1 MTIIND
7 LHKIFNLHPF
17 TYNNEIINDKSINA
31 FNLSERKLNDKNNKT
46 RENIISA
53 IINNKIPENY
63 YILNKWYYLKNKIF
77 NYLKTLYNMP
87 YINVECINK
96 AGRGHN
102 YDFLIKLFYED
113 GSIRDFMIELKFNV
127 STVDNAPQFVSPMKP
142 SQYMNNSYEEYYFD
156 NYLEKLSGMAQ
167 LKMPTKED
175 YLKQIHST
183 KPKCMKKYQ
192 ELYYNGCDKSSKYTN
207 KENDINF
214 YKLAKEL
221 SSESIKSFITNTEL
235 NIDLLSNYLY
245 NTQKNKIYMLYSN
258 NKFILQ
264 KINIDDY
271 KIDKVV
277 KNPNKYRYECV
288 SITGKIINI
297 LLRWKNGNG
306 IAFPAFQIS

>member
-63 YILNKWYYLKNKIF
+63 YILNKWYYLKKKIF

-113 GSIRDFMIELKFNV
+113 GSFLDFMIELKFNV

-156 NYLEKLSGMAQ
+156 NYLEKLSGMTQ

-175 YLKQIHST
+175 YLKKIHST

>member
-63 YILNKWYYLKNKIF
+63 YILNKWYYLKKKIF

-113 GSIRDFMIELKFNV
+113 GSFLDFMIELKFNV

-156 NYLEKLSGMAQ
+156 NYLEKLSGMTQ

>member
-1 MTIIND
+1 
-7 LHKIFNLHPF
+7 
-17 TYNNEIINDKSINA
+17 
-31 FNLSERKLNDKNNKT
+31 
-46 RENIISA
+46 
-53 IINNKIPENY
+53 
-63 YILNKWYYLKNKIF
+63 
-77 NYLKTLYNMP
+77 MP

-96 AGRGHN
+96 AGRGHK

-113 GSIRDFMIELKFNV
+113 GSNLDFMIELKFNV

-156 NYLEKLSGMAQ
+156 NYLEKLSGMTQ

-175 YLKQIHST
+175 YLKQIHSS

-271 KIDKVV
+271 KINKVV

>member
-1 MTIIND
+1 
-7 LHKIFNLHPF
+7 
-17 TYNNEIINDKSINA
+17 
-31 FNLSERKLNDKNNKT
+31 
-46 RENIISA
+46 
-53 IINNKIPENY
+53 
-63 YILNKWYYLKNKIF
+63 
-77 NYLKTLYNMP
+77 MP

-113 GSIRDFMIELKFNV
+113 GSFLDFMIELKFNV

-156 NYLEKLSGMAQ
+156 NYLEKLSGMTQ

-183 KPKCMKKYQ
+183 KPTCMKKYQ

-214 YKLAKEL
+214 YNLAKEL

-258 NKFILQ
+258 NTFILQ

-288 SITGKIINI
+288 SITGKKINI